1 MSFPGLTG
9 ESFIYGELQ
18 IVGSSPTMT
27 KCKYCKP
34 IVINRFT
41 IYLQFTIIH
50 LMKNKSTLKISFI
63 ALFAA
68 IICVGC
74 FIKIPLGVIPIVL
87 QNVLC
92 ILCGV
97 LLGGVLGGAPT
108 ALFLLAGLIGLPV
121 YSGGTGGI
129 AVWLG
134 PTGGFLPGYLIGAL
148 VAGFIAGRPSVEEKK
163 ISWKVALRVSLA
175 IVAGLVI
182 LYIPGVIRFSYWAT
196 AAGKVPVDKTA
207 LAYTMGACVI
217 PYIPGDILKAV
228 IAIPV
233 ALKLRP
239 VLAQYLYEDTDK
251 N

>member
-1 MSFPGLTG
+1 
-9 ESFIYGELQ
+9 
-18 IVGSSPTMT
+18 
-27 KCKYCKP
+27 
-34 IVINRFT
+34 
-41 IYLQFTIIH
+41 
-50 LMKNKSTLKISFI
+50 MKNKTILKVSFV

-74 FIKIPLGVIPIVL
+74 FIRIPLGVIPIVL
-87 QNVLC
+87 QNMLC

-121 YSGGTGGI
+121 YSGGTGGL

-134 PTGGFLPGYLIGAL
+134 PTGGFLPGYLLGAL
-148 VAGFIAGRPSVEEKK
+148 AAGLIAGKPDISEKK
-163 ISWKVALRVSLA
+163 ISVKSVVRISAAV
-175 IVAGLVI
+175 VCGLII

-196 AAGKVPVDKTA
+196 AAGKVPAEKTA

-228 IAIPV
+228 IAVPV

-239 VLAQYLYEDTDK
+239 VLAQYLYEDSD
-251 N
+251 NN

>member
-1 MSFPGLTG
+1 
-9 ESFIYGELQ
+9 
-18 IVGSSPTMT
+18 
-27 KCKYCKP
+27 
-34 IVINRFT
+34 
-41 IYLQFTIIH
+41 
-50 LMKNKSTLKISFI
+50 MKNKIALNISFI

-74 FIKIPLGVIPIVL
+74 FIRIPIGVIPIVL

-92 ILCGV
+92 VLCGV
-97 LLGGVLGGAPT
+97 LLGGVLAGAPT

-121 YSGGTGGI
+121 YSGGSSGL

-134 PTGGFLPGYLIGAL
+134 PTGGFLPGYLLGAVL
-148 VAGFIAGRPSVEEKK
+148 AGFIAGKPSVNQKK
-163 ISWKVALRVSLA
+163 ITLVTAIRVSLA
-175 IVAGLVI
+175 IIAGMVI

-196 AAGKVPVDKTA
+196 AAGKVPTEKTA
-207 LAYTMGACVI
+207 FAYTMAACVI
-217 PYIPGDILKAV
+217 PYIPGDILKTV

-239 VLAQYLYEDTDK
+239 VLAQYLYESA

>member
-1 MSFPGLTG
+1 
-9 ESFIYGELQ
+9 
-18 IVGSSPTMT
+18 
-27 KCKYCKP
+27 
-34 IVINRFT
+34 
-41 IYLQFTIIH
+41 
-50 LMKNKSTLKISFI
+50 MKNHNVFKVSFV

-74 FIKIPLGVIPIVL
+74 FIRIPLGVIPIVL

-92 ILCGV
+92 ILCAV
-97 LLGGVLGGAPT
+97 LLGGVYGGAPA
-108 ALFLLAGLIGLPV
+108 ALFLIAGLIGLPV
-121 YSGGTGGI
+121 YSGGTGGV

-134 PTGGFLPGYLIGAL
+134 PTGGFLPGYLLGA
-148 VAGFIAGRPSVEEKK
+148 VAAGFIAGKPDVSEKK
-163 ISWKVALRVSLA
+163 ISVKVAVRVSAA
-175 IVAGLVI
+175 IVSGLVI

-207 LAYTMGACVI
+207 LSYTMAACVI

-251 N
+251 C